1 MQLTTFT
8 HDTRLIRNPD
18 MMCNSIDGEVVM
30 LDPEAGKYYNLN
42 QVGSFVWEELEQ
54 PMRCEDLVKSICAKF
69 AVDFEQSWTDLTAFL
84 QQLAAA
90 KMISAVPD

>member
-1 MQLTTFT
+1 MQPMTFN

-42 QVGSFVWEELEQ
+42 QVGSLVWEQLEQ
-54 PMRCEDLVKSICAKF
+54 PMRCDDLVKAICLKF
-69 AVDFEQSWTDLTAFL
+69 EVDFEQSWADLTGFL